1 MPVALAAWIAFGVP
15 VCAAIAPPAL
25 PTGHRPRQVSGSGEK
40 QPSCTEI
47 GGIIPLARNTKRSL
61 NPSPQTNRF
70 ASNRRGLIT
79 RNWNLSA
86 LAVTDPKPLDAQALY
101 RSCDAA
107 LLDFETSD
115 QLPPLK
121 EIFGQ
126 VRAVDAVRF
135 AIDIAR
141 PGYNLFVLGEPGSS
155 RHEDVR
161 KLLEAK
167 AASQPA
173 PDDYC
178 YVNNFADAHA
188 PRVLTLPAGR
198 GAELRRDMQRLIEE
212 LEPAI
217 AAAFDSE
224 DFRSHAEAIQ
234 NELKER
240 QAGALN
246 QLGDESRQQ
255 GIALIRTPQG
265 FAFGPLQG
273 EEPMTPDVFSA
284 LPDDEKQRLGRLI
297 TEFGERLQKLM
308 HQFPRWRR
316 EMQGRLKQ
324 LGRDTMSL
332 AVGHL
337 IDELKERYAGLD
349 NVLSFLGEVL
359 ADIVEYGESLR
370 EQRGDSE
377 GFELSGDGISV
388 QRYQANLLVDQGGSN
403 TAPIIVEDN
412 PTYANLLGRADHL
425 AHMGT
430 LVTNF
435 TLIKAGAL
443 HRANGGF
450 LMLDAD
456 KVLRQP
462 FAWEGLKRTLKAGQI
477 QIESLERTLGL
488 ASALPLAPA
497 PIALSCKVVLFG
509 EPMLYYLLKEFDPE
523 FGALFR
529 VAADFET
536 DVERSDEN
544 TRLFA
549 RRIGDLCRRD
559 RLLPFARA
567 AVARVIEHAARLT
580 GDAQRL
586 TTNTAQIAKLLHEA
600 EHCASGAG
608 RPTVGPDDVETA
620 LAAQIRRHDRLRD
633 QYQRAILQNILLITS
648 IGGHVGQIN
657 GLAVID
663 LGDFRFA
670 HPVRITATVRVG
682 EGDVIDIER
691 ETEMGGPIHSKG
703 VMILSSFLASRY
715 SSQIPLSL
723 AASLVFEQ
731 SYGPV
736 EGDSASLAELCAL
749 LSALSG
755 APIDQSLAVTGSV
768 NQFGLVQAIGG
779 VNEKIEGF
787 FDICRLRGLTGH
799 QGVLIPEG
807 NLKNLMLRQDVVT
820 AVAEGKFRIH
830 AVASVEQAIELLT
843 GIAAGEPDDEGI
855 VPEGS
860 INYLVATRLV
870 EMSQVR
876 QSFAGGAKRRR
887 RARAEGSGNHG

>member
-1 MPVALAAWIAFGVP
+1 V
-15 VCAAIAPPAL
+15 
-25 PTGHRPRQVSGSGEK
+25 
-40 QPSCTEI
+40 TE
-47 GGIIPLARNTKRSL
+47 L
-61 NPSPQTNRF
+61 
-70 ASNRRGLIT
+70 
-79 RNWNLSA
+79 
-86 LAVTDPKPLDAQALY
+86 KPIDAQDLY
-101 RSCDAA
+101 RRCDPA
-107 LLDFETSD
+107 LLDFQTSD
-115 QLPPLK
+115 QLPPLD

-126 VRAVDAVRF
+126 LRAVEAVRF
-135 AIDIAR
+135 AIEVAR
-141 PGYNLFVLGEPGSS
+141 PGYNLFVLGEPGSN

-161 KLLEAK
+161 ALLQAK
-167 AASQPA
+167 AAARPV

-178 YVNNFADAHA
+178 YVNNFANTQT

-198 GAELRRDMQRLIEE
+198 GAELRRDMQRLVEE

-217 AAAFDSE
+217 AAAFDSD
-224 DFRSHAEAIQ
+224 DFRSRAEAVQ

-240 QAGALN
+240 ETGALN
-246 QLGDESRQQ
+246 QLGDESRKQ
-255 GIALIRTPQG
+255 GIALVRTAQG
-265 FAFGPLQG
+265 FAFAPLAG
-273 EEPMTPDVFSA
+273 EEPMTPDVFAA
-284 LPDDEKQRLGRLI
+284 LADDEKLRLGHLI
-297 TEFGERLQKLM
+297 EEFGEPLQKLM

-316 EMQGRLKQ
+316 EMQARLKQ

-349 NVLSFLGEVL
+349 NVLSFLDEVL

-370 EQRGDSE
+370 EQHGDNE
-377 GFELSGDGISV
+377 GFELTGDGISV
-388 QRYQANLLVDQGGSN
+388 QRYQVNLLVDHAGN
-403 TAPIIVEDN
+403 HAAPIIVEDN
-412 PTYANLLGRADHL
+412 PTYPNLLGRVDHL

-435 TLIKAGAL
+435 TLVKAGAL

-450 LMLDAD
+450 LLLDAD

-462 FAWEGLKRTLKAGQI
+462 FAWDALKRTLKAGEI
-477 QIESLERTLGL
+477 RIESLDRALGF
-488 ASALPLAPA
+488 ASALPLLPA

-509 EPMLYYLLKEFDPE
+509 EPMLYYLLKEYDAE
-523 FGALFR
+523 FGELFR

-536 DVERSDEN
+536 DVERSDDN
-544 TRLFA
+544 TRQLA
-549 RRIGDLCRRD
+549 RRIADLCRRD
-559 RLLPFARA
+559 ALRPFERA
-567 AVARVIEHAARLT
+567 AVARVIEQSARFAGDAGRLSTNTRHIADLLQEADHCAAR
-580 GDAQRL
+580 
-586 TTNTAQIAKLLHEA
+586 
-600 EHCASGAG
+600 AG
-608 RPTVGPDDVETA
+608 RDLVAAGDVDQA
-620 LAAQIRRHDRLRD
+620 LAAQVRRHDRLRD
-633 QYQRAILQNILLITS
+633 HYQQAILHNTLLITS
-648 IGGHVGQIN
+648 SGSHVGQIN

-691 ETEMGGPIHSKG
+691 ETEMGGSIHSKG

-723 AASLVFEQ
+723 SASLVFEQ

-749 LSALSG
+749 LSSLSG

-768 NQFGLVQAIGG
+768 NQFGQVQAIGA

-787 FDICRLRGLTGH
+787 FDICRLRGLTGR
-799 QGVLIPEG
+799 QGVLIPEA
-807 NLKNLMLRQDVVT
+807 NLKHLMLRQDVV
-820 AVAEGKFRIH
+820 AAAAEGKFRIH

-843 GIAAGEPDDEGI
+843 GIAAGEPDDEGM

-860 INYLVATRLV
+860 INYLVASRLM
-870 EMSQVR
+870 EMSQAR
-876 QSFAGGAKRRR
+876 QSFAGGRKHRRR
-887 RARAEGSGNHG
+887 TGAGGNHD

>member
-1 MPVALAAWIAFGVP
+1 M
-15 VCAAIAPPAL
+15 
-25 PTGHRPRQVSGSGEK
+25 
-40 QPSCTEI
+40 
-47 GGIIPLARNTKRSL
+47 
-61 NPSPQTNRF
+61 
-70 ASNRRGLIT
+70 
-79 RNWNLSA
+79 
-86 LAVTDPKPLDAQALY
+86 TDLKPIDAQALY
-101 RSCDAA
+101 RRCDPA

-115 QLPPLK
+115 RLPPLD

-141 PGYNLFVLGEPGSS
+141 PGYNLFVLGEPGSD

-161 KLLEAK
+161 TLLQAK
-167 AASQPA
+167 AATMPA
-173 PDDYC
+173 PDDCC
-178 YVNNFADAHA
+178 YVNNFADVQS

-217 AAAFDSE
+217 SAAFDSE
-224 DFRSHAEAIQ
+224 DFRTHAEAIQ
-234 NELKER
+234 KEFKER
-240 QAGALN
+240 ETSALN

-255 GIALIRTPQG
+255 GVALVRTPQG
-265 FAFGPLQG
+265 FAFAPLAG
-273 EEPMTPDVFSA
+273 EEPMEPDAFAA
-284 LPDDEKQRLGRLI
+284 LPDEEKLRLGHLI
-297 TEFGERLQKLM
+297 AEFGERLQKLL

-332 AVGHL
+332 AIGHM
-337 IDELKERYAGLD
+337 IDELKERYVGLV
-349 NVLSFLGEVL
+349 NVLSFLDEVL
-359 ADIVEYGESLR
+359 ADIVEYGEGLR
-370 EQRGDSE
+370 EQHGDSE
-377 GFELSGDGISV
+377 NYELSGDGISV
-388 QRYQANLLVDQGGSN
+388 QRYQANLLVDHSGSKS
-403 TAPIIVEDN
+403 APIISEDN
-412 PTYANLLGRADHL
+412 PTFPNLLGRVDHL
-425 AHMGT
+425 VHMGT

-435 TLIKAGAL
+435 TMIKAGAL

-462 FAWEGLKRTLKAGQI
+462 FAWEALKRTLKAGQI
-477 QIESLERTLGL
+477 HIESLERTLGFT
-488 ASALPLAPA
+488 AALPLVPA

-509 EPMLYYLLKEFDPE
+509 EPLLYYLLKEYDPE
-523 FGALFR
+523 FSELFR

-536 DVERSDEN
+536 DVERSDDN
-544 TRLFA
+544 TRRLA
-549 RRIGDLCRRD
+549 RRIADLARRD
-559 RLLPFARA
+559 GLRPFDRA
-567 AVARVIEHAARLT
+567 AVARVIEQSARFA

-586 TTNTAQIAKLLHEA
+586 STNTRQIANLLQEA
-600 EHCASGAG
+600 EHCAGRSGRAVTG
-608 RPTVGPDDVETA
+608 AEEVEAA
-620 LAAQIRRHDRLRD
+620 LEARTRRHDRLRD
-633 QYQRAILQNILLITS
+633 HYQQAILDNTLLITS
-648 IGGHVGQIN
+648 SGGHVGQIN
-657 GLAVID
+657 GLAVIE

-703 VMILSSFLASRY
+703 VMILSSFLATRY
-715 SSQIPLSL
+715 SSQVPLSL
-723 AASLVFEQ
+723 SASLVFEQ

-755 APIDQSLAVTGSV
+755 APIDQALAITGSV
-768 NQFGLVQAIGG
+768 NQFGMVQAIGG

-787 FDICRLRGLTGH
+787 FDICRLRGLTGR
-799 QGVLIPEG
+799 QGVLIPEA
-807 NLKNLMLRQDVVT
+807 NLKHLMLRADVV
-820 AVAEGKFRIH
+820 AAAAEGKFRIH

-843 GIAAGEPDDEGI
+843 GIAAGDPDDEGV

-860 INYLVATRLV
+860 INYLVATRMA
-870 EMSQVR
+870 EMSRAR
-876 QSFAGGAKRRR
+876 QSFAVGSRRR
-887 RARAEGSGNHG
+887 PRSKAANGNRD

>member
-1 MPVALAAWIAFGVP
+1 MNDL
-15 VCAAIAPPAL
+15 
-25 PTGHRPRQVSGSGEK
+25 
-40 QPSCTEI
+40 
-47 GGIIPLARNTKRSL
+47 
-61 NPSPQTNRF
+61 
-70 ASNRRGLIT
+70 
-79 RNWNLSA
+79 
-86 LAVTDPKPLDAQALY
+86 KPLDTQALY
-101 RSCDAA
+101 RHCDSA

-115 QLPPLK
+115 QLPPLD
-121 EIFGQ
+121 EVFGQ
-126 VRAVDAVRF
+126 ARAVEALRF

-155 RHEDVR
+155 RHDDVR
-161 KLLEAK
+161 ELLQAK
-167 AASQPA
+167 AASLAA
-173 PDDYC
+173 PVDCC
-178 YVNNFADAHA
+178 YVNNFADAQT
-188 PRVLTLPAGR
+188 PRILTLPAGR
-198 GAELRRDMQRLIEE
+198 GADLRRDMQRLIEE

-217 AAAFDSE
+217 SAAFDSE
-224 DFRSHAEAIQ
+224 DFRTHAEAIQ
-234 NELKER
+234 NEFKER
-240 QAGALN
+240 ETGALN

-255 GIALIRTPQG
+255 GIALVRTPQG
-265 FAFGPLQG
+265 FAFAPLAG
-273 EEPMTPDVFSA
+273 EEPMAPDVFAA
-284 LPDDEKQRLGRLI
+284 LADEEKQRLGHLI
-297 TEFGERLQKLM
+297 GEFGERLQKLL

-332 AVGHL
+332 AIGHL
-337 IDELKERYAGLD
+337 IDELKERYAGLE
-349 NVLSFLGEVL
+349 NVLIFLDEVL

-377 GFELSGDGISV
+377 GFELTGDGISV
-388 QRYQANLLVDQGGSN
+388 QRYQVNLLVDNGGSN
-403 TAPIIVEDN
+403 SAPIVVEDN
-412 PTYANLLGRADHL
+412 PTYPNLLGRVDHM

-456 KVLRQP
+456 KILRQP
-462 FAWEGLKRTLKAGQI
+462 FAWEALKRTLKAGEI
-477 QIESLERTLGL
+477 RIESLERNLGF
-488 ASALPLAPA
+488 ASALPLVPA
-497 PIALSCKVVLFG
+497 PVALSCKVVLFG
-509 EPMLYYLLKEFDPE
+509 EPLLYYLLKEYDPE
-523 FGALFR
+523 FSELFR

-536 DVERSDEN
+536 DVERSDDS
-544 TRLFA
+544 TRRFA

-559 RLLPFARA
+559 GLRPFQRD
-567 AVARVIEHAARLT
+567 AVARVIEQSARFA
-580 GDAQRL
+580 GDAERL
-586 TTNTAQIAKLLHEA
+586 TTNTRHIAGLLHEA
-600 EHCASGAG
+600 DHCAGRAG
-608 RPTVGPDDVETA
+608 RAVVGAEDVEEA
-620 LAAQIRRHDRLRD
+620 LAAQTRRHDRMRD
-633 QYQRAILQNILLITS
+633 HYQQAILKNTLLITS
-648 IGGHVGQIN
+648 SGGHVGQIN

-703 VMILSSFLASRY
+703 VMILSSFLATRY
-715 SSQIPLSL
+715 SSQVPLSL
-723 AASLVFEQ
+723 SASLVFEQ

-755 APIDQSLAVTGSV
+755 APIDQSLAITGSV

-787 FDICRLRGLTGH
+787 FDICRLRGLTGR
-799 QGVLIPEG
+799 QGVLIPDA
-807 NLKNLMLRQDVVT
+807 NLKHLMLRKDVV
-820 AVAEGKFRIH
+820 AACAEGKFRIH

-843 GIAAGEPDDEGI
+843 GIPAGEPDDEGA

-860 INYLVATRLV
+860 INYLVATRMM

-876 QSFAGGAKRRR
+876 QSFAGGGKRKRRPR
-887 RARAEGSGNHG
+887 KEADGSND

>member
-1 MPVALAAWIAFGVP
+1 M
-15 VCAAIAPPAL
+15 
-25 PTGHRPRQVSGSGEK
+25 TSNSNPR
-40 QPSCTEI
+40 
-47 GGIIPLARNTKRSL
+47 
-61 NPSPQTNRF
+61 
-70 ASNRRGLIT
+70 
-79 RNWNLSA
+79 A
-86 LAVTDPKPLDAQALY
+86 LAVTDLKPVAVQALY
-101 RSCDAA
+101 RRCDPA

-115 QLPPLK
+115 QLPPLE

-126 VRAVDAVRF
+126 VRAVEAVRF

-155 RHEDVR
+155 RHENVR
-161 KLLEAK
+161 QLLEAK
-167 AASQPA
+167 AASLPV

-178 YVNNFADAHA
+178 YVNNFAESHA

-198 GAELRRDMQRLIEE
+198 GADLRRDMQRLTEE

-224 DFRSHAEAIQ
+224 DFRTHAEAIQ

-240 QAGALN
+240 QTAALN
-246 QLGDESRQQ
+246 QLGDESKPQ
-255 GIALIRTPQG
+255 GLALVRTPQG
-265 FAFGPLQG
+265 FAFAPLQG
-273 EEPMTPDVFSA
+273 EEPMTPDAFNA
-284 LPDDEKQRLGRLI
+284 LADEEKQRLGHVME
-297 TEFGERLQKLM
+297 EFGERLQKLM

-332 AVGHL
+332 AIGHL
-337 IDELKERYAGLD
+337 IDELKERYAGLE
-349 NVLSFLGEVL
+349 NVLVFLAEVL
-359 ADIVEYGESLR
+359 ADIVEYGEGLR

-377 GFELSGDGISV
+377 NYELSGDGLSV
-388 QRYQANLLVDQGGSN
+388 QRYQANLLVDQGGSKS
-403 TAPIIVEDN
+403 APIITEDN
-412 PTYANLLGRADHL
+412 PTYPNLIGRVDHL

-450 LMLDAD
+450 VMIDAD

-462 FAWEGLKRTLKAGQI
+462 FAWEALKRTLKAGEI
-477 QIESLERTLGL
+477 RIESLERALGF
-488 ASALPLAPA
+488 ASALPLAPE

-509 EPMLYYLLKEFDPE
+509 EPLLYYLLKEYDPE
-523 FGALFR
+523 FSELFR

-536 DVERSDEN
+536 DIERSDDN
-544 TRLFA
+544 TQLFA
-549 RRIGDLCRRD
+549 RRVADLCRRD
-559 RLLPFARA
+559 QLRPFERA
-567 AVARVIEHAARLT
+567 AVARVVEQSARLA

-586 TTNTAQIAKLLHEA
+586 SINTRDIAKLLHEA
-600 EHCASGAG
+600 DHGAARAG
-608 RPTVGPDDVETA
+608 RATVGADDVEEA
-620 LAAQIRRHDRLRD
+620 LAAQVRRHDRLRD
-633 QYQRAILQNILLITS
+633 QYQQAILQNTLLIAS
-648 IGGHVGQIN
+648 AGGHVGQIN
-657 GLAVID
+657 GLAVLD
-663 LGDFRFA
+663 LGDFRFG

-691 ETEMGGPIHSKG
+691 ETELGGAIHSKG
-703 VMILSSFLASRY
+703 VMILSAFLASRY
-715 SSQIPLSL
+715 SGQMPLSL

-755 APIDQSLAVTGSV
+755 AQIDQSLAITGSV
-768 NQFGLVQAIGG
+768 NQFGVVQAIGG

-787 FDICRLRGLTGH
+787 FDICRLRGLTGR
-799 QGVLIPEG
+799 QGVLIPEA
-807 NLKNLMLRQDVVT
+807 NLKSLMLRKDVVA
-820 AVAEGKFRIH
+820 AVADGKFRIH

-843 GIAAGEPDDEGI
+843 GIAAGEPDDEGL

-860 INYLVATRLV
+860 INYLVAARLL

-876 QSFAGGAKRRR
+876 QSFAGGGKHRR
-887 RARAEGSGNHG
+887 RARAGTRGA

>member
-1 MPVALAAWIAFGVP
+1 M
-15 VCAAIAPPAL
+15 
-25 PTGHRPRQVSGSGEK
+25 
-40 QPSCTEI
+40 
-47 GGIIPLARNTKRSL
+47 
-61 NPSPQTNRF
+61 
-70 ASNRRGLIT
+70 
-79 RNWNLSA
+79 
-86 LAVTDPKPLDAQALY
+86 TDLKPIDAQALY
-101 RSCDAA
+101 RPCDPA

-115 QLPPLK
+115 QLPPLD

-141 PGYNLFVLGEPGSS
+141 PGYNLFVLGEPGSN

-161 KLLEAK
+161 TLLQAK
-167 AASQPA
+167 AATQPA
-173 PDDYC
+173 PDDCC
-178 YVNNFADAHA
+178 YVNNFADNQS

-198 GAELRRDMQRLIEE
+198 GAELRHDMQRLIEE

-217 AAAFDSE
+217 AAAFDSD

-234 NELKER
+234 TELKER
-240 QAGALN
+240 ETAALN
-246 QLGDESRQQ
+246 QLGDESRKQ
-255 GIALIRTPQG
+255 GIALVRTAQG
-265 FAFGPLQG
+265 FAFAPLAG
-273 EEPMTPDVFSA
+273 EEPMTPDVFAA
-284 LPDDEKQRLGRLI
+284 LPDEEKQRLGQQI
-297 TEFGERLQKLM
+297 SAFGEPLQKLL

-316 EMQGRLKQ
+316 EMQGRLRQ

-332 AVGHL
+332 AIGHL

-349 NVLSFLGEVL
+349 NVLVFLDEVL
-359 ADIVEYGESLR
+359 ADIVEYGEGLR
-370 EQRGDSE
+370 EQHGESE
-377 GFELSGDGISV
+377 GYELSGDGISV
-388 QRYQANLLVDQGGSN
+388 QRYHANLLVDHGGSQS
-403 TAPIIVEDN
+403 APVIIEDN
-412 PTYANLLGRADHL
+412 PTFPNLLGRVDHL

-435 TLIKAGAL
+435 TMIKAGAL

-462 FAWEGLKRTLKAGQI
+462 FAWEALKRTLKAGEI
-477 QIESLERTLGL
+477 HIESLERTLGFT
-488 ASALPLAPA
+488 AALPLVPA

-509 EPMLYYLLKEFDPE
+509 EPMLYYLLKEYDPE
-523 FGALFR
+523 FGELFR

-536 DVERSDEN
+536 DVERSDDN
-544 TRLFA
+544 TRSLA
-549 RRIGDLCRRD
+549 RHIADLCRRD
-559 RLLPFARA
+559 GLRPFARA
-567 AVARVIEHAARLT
+567 AVARVIEQSARFVD
-580 GDAQRL
+580 DAQRL
-586 TTNTAQIAKLLHEA
+586 TTNARQIANLLQEA
-600 EHCASGAG
+600 EHCAHRAG
-608 RPTVGPDDVETA
+608 RAVVGAEDVEAA
-620 LAAQIRRHDRLRD
+620 LAARTRRHDRLRD
-633 QYQRAILQNILLITS
+633 HYQQAILDNTLLITS
-648 IGGHVGQIN
+648 SGGHVAQIN

-682 EGDVIDIER
+682 DGDVIDIER
-691 ETEMGGPIHSKG
+691 ETEMGGSIHSKG

-715 SSQIPLSL
+715 SSQTPLSL
-723 AASLVFEQ
+723 SASLVFEQ

-787 FDICRLRGLTGH
+787 FDICRLRGLTGR
-799 QGVLIPEG
+799 QGVLIPEA
-807 NLKNLMLRQDVVT
+807 NLKHLMLRQDVV
-820 AVAEGKFRIH
+820 AAAAEGRFRIH
-830 AVASVEQAIELLT
+830 AVSTVEQAIELLT
-843 GIAAGEPDDEGI
+843 GIAAGDPDDEGV

-860 INYLVATRLV
+860 INYLVATRMA
-870 EMSQVR
+870 EMSQAR
-876 QSFAGGAKRRR
+876 QSFAAGNRRR
-887 RARAEGSGNHG
+887 RRSKASGSGD

>member
-1 MPVALAAWIAFGVP
+1 MTDLKPVAP
-15 VCAAIAPPAL
+15 
-25 PTGHRPRQVSGSGEK
+25 
-40 QPSCTEI
+40 
-47 GGIIPLARNTKRSL
+47 
-61 NPSPQTNRF
+61 
-70 ASNRRGLIT
+70 
-79 RNWNLSA
+79 
-86 LAVTDPKPLDAQALY
+86 QALY
-101 RSCDAA
+101 RACDPA

-115 QLPPLK
+115 QLPPLE

-126 VRAVDAVRF
+126 VRAVEAVRF

-141 PGYNLFVLGEPGSS
+141 PGYNLFVLGEPGSN
-155 RHEDVR
+155 RHDDVR
-161 KLLEAK
+161 TLLQAK

-173 PDDYC
+173 PDDCC
-178 YVNNFADAHA
+178 YVNNFADAQS

-234 NELKER
+234 NELKQRET
-240 QAGALN
+240 GALN
-246 QLGDESRQQ
+246 ELGDESRKQ
-255 GIALIRTPQG
+255 GIALVRTAQG
-265 FAFGPLQG
+265 FAFAPLAG
-273 EEPMTPDVFSA
+273 EEPMTPDAFAA
-284 LPDDEKQRLGRLI
+284 LADEEKLRLGHLI
-297 TEFGERLQKLM
+297 EEFGERLQKLM

-316 EMQGRLKQ
+316 EMQGQLKQ

-332 AVGHL
+332 AIGHL
-337 IDELKERYAGLD
+337 IDELKERYAGLA
-349 NVLSFLGEVL
+349 NVLSFLDEVL

-370 EQRGDSE
+370 EQHGDSE
-377 GFELSGDGISV
+377 GFELTGDGISV
-388 QRYQANLLVDQGGSN
+388 QRYHANLLVDHGGSQG
-403 TAPIIVEDN
+403 APIIVEDN
-412 PTYANLLGRADHL
+412 PTFPNLLGRVDHI

-450 LMLDAD
+450 LLLDAD

-462 FAWEGLKRTLKAGQI
+462 FAWEALKRTLKAGEI
-477 QIESLERTLGL
+477 RIESLDRALGFT
-488 ASALPLAPA
+488 SSLPLLPA

-509 EPMLYYLLKEFDPE
+509 EPLLYYLLKEYDPE
-523 FGALFR
+523 FSELFR

-536 DVERSDEN
+536 DVERSDDN
-544 TRLFA
+544 TRQLA
-549 RRIGDLCRRD
+549 RRIADLCRRD
-559 RLLPFARA
+559 SLRPFART
-567 AVARVIEHAARLT
+567 AVARVIEQSARIV

-586 TTNTAQIAKLLHEA
+586 STNTRQIANLLQEA
-600 EHCASGAG
+600 EHCAERAG
-608 RPTVGPDDVETA
+608 RAVVDAEDVEAA
-620 LAAQIRRHDRLRD
+620 LDARVRRHDRLREH
-633 QYQRAILQNILLITS
+633 YQKAILENTLLITS
-648 IGGHVGQIN
+648 SGGHVGQIN

-703 VMILSSFLASRY
+703 VMILSSFLATRY
-715 SSQIPLSL
+715 SSQTPLSL
-723 AASLVFEQ
+723 SGSLVFEQ

-755 APIDQSLAVTGSV
+755 APIDQSLAITGSV
-768 NQFGLVQAIGG
+768 NQFGQVQAIGG

-787 FDICRLRGLTGH
+787 FDICRLRGLTGR
-799 QGVLIPEG
+799 QGVLIPEA
-807 NLKNLMLRQDVVT
+807 NLKHLMLRADVV
-820 AVAEGKFRIH
+820 AAAAEGKFRIN
-830 AVASVEQAIELLT
+830 AVATVEQAIELLT
-843 GIAAGEPDDEGI
+843 GIAAGEPDDEGV

-860 INYLVATRLV
+860 INYLVATRMA
-870 EMSQVR
+870 EMSQAR
-876 QSFAGGAKRRR
+876 QSFAAGGRHRRR
-887 RARAEGSGNHG
+887 SKTAGGDRD

>member
-1 MPVALAAWIAFGVP
+1 MNDLKPLPA
-15 VCAAIAPPAL
+15 PAL
-25 PTGHRPRQVSGSGEK
+25 YS
-40 QPSCTEI
+40 
-47 GGIIPLARNTKRSL
+47 
-61 NPSPQTNRF
+61 
-70 ASNRRGLIT
+70 
-79 RNWNLSA
+79 
-86 LAVTDPKPLDAQALY
+86 
-101 RSCDAA
+101 SCDPA

-115 QLPPLK
+115 QLPPLD

-126 VRAVDAVRF
+126 VRAVEAVRF
-135 AIDIAR
+135 AIELAR

-155 RHEDVR
+155 RHDDVR
-161 KLLEAK
+161 QLLAAK
-167 AASQPA
+167 AACLPA

-178 YVNNFADAHA
+178 YVNNFADSHA

-217 AAAFDSE
+217 SAAFDSD

-234 NELKER
+234 NEFKER
-240 QAGALN
+240 ESHALN

-265 FAFGPLQG
+265 FAFAPLQG
-273 EEPMTPDVFSA
+273 EEPMSPDVFAA
-284 LPDDEKQRLGRLI
+284 LPDEEKQRLGHLI
-297 TEFGERLQKLM
+297 ADFGERLQKLM

-316 EMQGRLKQ
+316 ELQGRLKQ

-332 AVGHL
+332 AIGHL
-337 IDELKERYAGLD
+337 MDELKERYAGLD
-349 NVLSFLGEVL
+349 KVLGFLDEVL
-359 ADIVEYGESLR
+359 ADVVEYGESLR
-370 EQRGDSE
+370 EQHGDSE

-388 QRYQANLLVDQGGSN
+388 QRYQANLLVDQGGSKS
-403 TAPIIVEDN
+403 APIITEDN
-412 PTYANLLGRADHL
+412 PTHPNLLGRVDHL

-456 KVLRQP
+456 KILRQP
-462 FAWEGLKRTLKAGQI
+462 FAWEALKRALKAGEI
-477 QIESLERTLGL
+477 RIESLERTLGFG
-488 ASALPLAPA
+488 SGLPLMPA

-509 EPMLYYLLKEFDPE
+509 EPMLYYLLKEYDPE
-523 FGALFR
+523 FSELFR
-529 VAADFET
+529 VAAEFET
-536 DVERSDEN
+536 DVERSDDN
-544 TRLFA
+544 TRRYA
-549 RRIGDLCRRD
+549 RRLADLIRRD
-559 RLLPFARA
+559 QLRPFDRG
-567 AVARVIEHAARLT
+567 AVARVIEQSARLV

-586 TTNTAQIAKLLHEA
+586 STNVQDIANLMHEA
-600 EHCASGAG
+600 DHCAARAG
-608 RPTVGPDDVETA
+608 RTQVGAEDVDAA
-620 LAAQIRRHDRLRD
+620 LAARMRRHDRVRD
-633 QYQRAILQNILLITS
+633 HYQQAILKNTLLITS
-648 IGGHVGQIN
+648 SGGHVGQIN

-691 ETEMGGPIHSKG
+691 ETEMGGAIHSKG

-723 AASLVFEQ
+723 SASLVFEQ

-768 NQFGLVQAIGG
+768 NQFGMVQAIGAA
-779 VNEKIEGF
+779 NEKIEGF
-787 FDICRLRGLTGH
+787 FDICRLRGLTGR

-807 NLKNLMLRQDVVT
+807 NLKHLMLRQDVV
-820 AVAEGKFRIH
+820 AAAAEGKFRIH
-830 AVASVEQAIELLT
+830 AISSVEQAIELLT
-843 GIAAGEPDDEGI
+843 GIAAGEPDDEGV

-860 INYLVATRLV
+860 INYLVATRMV

-876 QSFAGGAKRRR
+876 QSFAGGGKRRPR
-887 RARAEGSGNHG
+887 HRAESDGNRD

>member
-1 MPVALAAWIAFGVP
+1 MTDLKPVAP
-15 VCAAIAPPAL
+15 
-25 PTGHRPRQVSGSGEK
+25 
-40 QPSCTEI
+40 
-47 GGIIPLARNTKRSL
+47 
-61 NPSPQTNRF
+61 
-70 ASNRRGLIT
+70 
-79 RNWNLSA
+79 
-86 LAVTDPKPLDAQALY
+86 QALY
-101 RSCDAA
+101 RACDPA

-115 QLPPLK
+115 QLPPLE

-126 VRAVDAVRF
+126 RRAVEAVSF

-141 PGYNLFVLGEPGSS
+141 PGYNLFVLGEPGSN

-161 KLLEAK
+161 KLLQAK
-167 AASQPA
+167 AARQPA

-178 YVNNFADAHA
+178 YVNNFADAQS

-224 DFRSHAEAIQ
+224 DFRTHAEAIQ
-234 NELKER
+234 NELKQRET
-240 QAGALN
+240 AALN
-246 QLGDESRQQ
+246 QLGDESRKQ
-255 GIALIRTPQG
+255 GIALVRTAQG
-265 FAFGPLQG
+265 FAFAPLAG
-273 EEPMTPDVFSA
+273 EEPMTPDVFAA
-284 LPDDEKQRLGRLI
+284 LADDEKLRLGRLI
-297 TEFGERLQKLM
+297 EEFGERLQKLM

-316 EMQGRLKQ
+316 EMQGQLKQ

-332 AVGHL
+332 AIGHL
-337 IDELKERYAGLD
+337 IDELKERYAGLA
-349 NVLSFLGEVL
+349 NVLSFLDEVL

-377 GFELSGDGISV
+377 GFELTGDGISV
-388 QRYQANLLVDQGGSN
+388 QRYHANLLVDHGGSRS
-403 TAPIIVEDN
+403 APIIVEDN
-412 PTYANLLGRADHL
+412 PTFPNLLGRVDHI

-450 LMLDAD
+450 LLLDAD

-462 FAWEGLKRTLKAGQI
+462 FAWEALKRTLKAGEI
-477 QIESLERTLGL
+477 RIESLDRALGF
-488 ASALPLAPA
+488 ASALPLLPA
-497 PIALSCKVVLFG
+497 PIALSCKVVMFG
-509 EPMLYYLLKEFDPE
+509 EPMLYYLLREYDPE
-523 FGALFR
+523 FSELFP

-544 TRLFA
+544 SRHLA
-549 RRIGDLCRRD
+549 RRIADLCRRD
-559 RLLPFARA
+559 GLRPFARA
-567 AVARVIEHAARLT
+567 AVARVIEQSARLV

-586 TTNTAQIAKLLHEA
+586 STNTRQIANLLHEA
-600 EHCASGAG
+600 EHCAKRAG
-608 RPTVGPDDVETA
+608 RAVVGADDVAAA
-620 LAAQIRRHDRLRD
+620 LDARIRRHDRVRER
-633 QYQRAILQNILLITS
+633 YQKAILENTLLITS
-648 IGGHVGQIN
+648 SGGHVGQIN
-657 GLAVID
+657 GLAVIE

-703 VMILSSFLASRY
+703 VMILSSFLATRY
-715 SSQIPLSL
+715 SSQVPLSL
-723 AASLVFEQ
+723 SASLVFEQ

-755 APIDQSLAVTGSV
+755 APIDQSLAITGSV
-768 NQFGLVQAIGG
+768 NQFGQVQAIGG

-787 FDICRLRGLTGH
+787 FDICRLRGLTGR
-799 QGVLIPEG
+799 QGVLIPEA
-807 NLKNLMLRQDVVT
+807 NLKHLMLRADVV
-820 AVAEGKFRIH
+820 AAAAEGKFRIH
-830 AVASVEQAIELLT
+830 AVATVEQAIELLT
-843 GIAAGEPDDEGI
+843 GIAAGEPDDEGV

-860 INYLVATRLV
+860 INYLVATRMA
-870 EMSQVR
+870 EMSQAR
-876 QSFAGGAKRRR
+876 QSFAAGGRRR
-887 RARAEGSGNHG
+887 RRSKTAGGDHD